1 MNTQE
6 LSPVQWQAM
15 PAHVRKMIPHPALKG
30 KRGWSYES
38 RPSWDGAGRPKWTWI
53 DVIRISFFSLLATA
67 AMVFSIALCVE
78 IGAPSL
84 EMYRLDRDGAIAQ
97 MNSLVFAGGVGMTFL
112 LMPILGARAATKK
125 ACGLVEG
132 PGKIL
137 QSLQSLVL
145 LVPFV
150 VLFLV
155 AAYLESSQA
164 LEMEPAW
171 ERTAE
176 FRAIADEAD
185 LERAQTHGAW
195 LSEAMA
201 GGSGP
206 DREALTQALELES
219 IHDLRHLE
227 IGLRPLS
234 DMQVEHIAKLYGM
247 AVPVQ

>member
-1 MNTQE
+1 MKS
-6 LSPVQWQAM
+6 LYIKSLKGLGWRVLL
-15 PAHVRKMIPHPALKG
+15 IPNPALKG
-30 KRGWSYES
+30 KRGWSYEN
-38 RPSWDGAGRPKWTWI
+38 RPSWDGAGRPKWTWP
-53 DVIRISFFSLLATA
+53 DVIKISFFWLLAAA

-84 EMYRLDRDGAIAQ
+84 EMFRLDRNGAIAQ
-97 MNSLVFAGGVGMTFL
+97 MTSLLFSGGLGMMFL
-112 LMPILGARAATKK
+112 VMPVLGASAATDS
-125 ACGLVEG
+125 ACGAVESL
-132 PGKIL
+132 GKIL
-137 QSLQSLVL
+137 QSLFVL

-155 AAYLESSQA
+155 VSDLESSQA

-171 ERTAE
+171 ERTVE

-185 LERAQTHGAW
+185 LKRAQTHGAW
-195 LSEAMA
+195 LSETMT
-201 GGSGP
+201 GGSAS

-219 IHDLRHLE
+219 IHDLRQLE

-234 DMQVEHIAKLYGM
+234 DTQVEHISKLYGM